1 VRLYERTPH
10 ERNVMMDCIVRL
22 DDIGVTRG
30 NGHILRN
37 VNWTVRRGENWAV
50 LGGNG
55 SGKSFLLNV
64 VSSGL
69 FPSSGRVELFGM
81 RLGETDVWKLR
92 ERIGMVSDLLQRS
105 YNERTA
111 VEDVICSGFF
121 WSVGIYREIS
131 ASMRRAARSAAEAL
145 SVERLLNRRCGERSH
160 GEQKRVRIAR
170 ALVNDPEL
178 LVLDEPAGGLDFPG
192 REDLLAEVE
201 RLARGGR
208 TVIYVTHHV
217 EEIMPSFN
225 RCLLMKNGSVYA
237 AGNRDEVLTE
247 RLLNEVLGYRFSLAE
262 RDGRLWPRHF

>member
-1 VRLYERTPH
+1 
-10 ERNVMMDCIVRL
+10 MMDSIVRL
-22 DDIGVTRG
+22 DDIGVSRG

-92 ERIGMVSDLLQRS
+92 GRIGMVSDLLQRS
-105 YNERTA
+105 YNERTV
-111 VEDVICSGFF
+111 VEEVICSGFF
-121 WSVGIYREIS
+121 WSIGIYREIS
-131 ASMRRAARSAAEAL
+131 ESTRRSARMAAEGL
-145 SVERLLNRRCGERSH
+145 SVTHLLARKFGELSH
-160 GEQKRVRIAR
+160 GEQKRVLIAR

-201 RLARGGR
+201 RLAQSGR

-237 AGNRDEVLTE
+237 SGNRDEVLTE
-247 RLLNEVLGYRFSLAE
+247 RLLNEVLGYRFSLVE
-262 RDGRLWPRHF
+262 KDGRLWPRHF